1 MCLLCTKLY
10 LRNKLVSKLIGKKL
24 TVDVLDYFPVQLSY
38 GVISNGSMM
47 KKHDEKAS
55 FETFF
60 YEVINS
66 PFLLWKFYFNIISRI
81 AFN

>member
-24 TVDVLDYFPVQLSY
+24 TVDVLDYFPIQLS
-38 GVISNGSMM
+38 
-47 KKHDEKAS
+47 
-55 FETFF
+55 

-66 PFLLWKFYFNIISRI
+66 PFLLWKFYFDIISRI